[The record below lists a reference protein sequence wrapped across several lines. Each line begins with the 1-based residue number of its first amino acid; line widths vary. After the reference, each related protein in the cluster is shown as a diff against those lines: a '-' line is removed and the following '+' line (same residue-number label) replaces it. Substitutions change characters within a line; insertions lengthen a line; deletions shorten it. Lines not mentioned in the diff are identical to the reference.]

1 VCAVVNTC
9 EYCHK
14 TTGELEET
22 LQKVLDES
30 HKGQVDLSPVQEE
43 FHTVVTAG
51 MKVLVAA
58 LESRIAPHLKSMTKV
73 GWTEIEEIG
82 EDTSQ
87 YMQELV
93 ACARDLMPQLGESLH
108 SLYVRFFCDKFVAS
122 FVPRLIGNI
131 YRCAHAAPQPLARY
145 CRRPGRRCTRLHSPP
160 RHRALSCLCVP
171 LTDTTTIACA
181 PSVRVGAY
189 QLPTHRRGR
198 RAADVCRRRHSQAD
212 APRPAHARPSQ
223 RDQRLHA
230 SRQRGGAQ
238 GGAGARTQRATKA
251 VPSALLPAALPRA
264 AL

>member
-1 VCAVVNTC
+1 MCAVVNTC

-131 YRCAHAAPQPLARY
+131 YRCAHAAHSRWLVTAR
-145 CRRPGRRCTRLHSPP
+145 
-160 RHRALSCLCVP
+160 
-171 LTDTTTIACA
+171 
-181 PSVRVGAY
+181 
-189 QLPTHRRGR
+189 
-198 RAADVCRRRHSQAD
+198 
-212 APRPAHARPSQ
+212 
-223 RDQRLHA
+223 
-230 SRQRGGAQ
+230 AQ
-238 GGAGARTQRATKA
+238 GGGAPGYTRRRVTAHSLA
-251 VPSALLPAALPRA
+251 CACP
-264 AL
+264 